1 MEKEKSKLYKSKN
14 IKSVF
19 TVILVMF
26 LIVLACFLIYVALDQ
41 FLAKRYLNEK
51 KDEILDNNSYEQV
64 NIYNDYVDIYK
75 SVN

>member
-1 MEKEKSKLYKSKN
+1 MKKEKSKLYKSKN

-26 LIVLACFLIYVALDQ
+26 LIVLACFSIYVVLDQ

-51 KDEILDNNSYEQV
+51 KDEILDDNIYEQV

-75 SVN
+75 SLN